1 MALRPCTECKREIS
15 TEARVC
21 PNCGKKNPTARP
33 NTAAI
38 GCLGVLGFLFLIGI
52 CSKDQRSGGSSPTAA
67 DMDVSS
73 APVHTESPK
82 EEALRQVEILKWSW
96 SKGGFDN
103 IMMATFRVR
112 NGYSRPVKDLEFTCV
127 HSAPSGT
134 VIDRN
139 VRTVY
144 QVIGAGK
151 TRRFTEIN
159 MGFINTQASS
169 SSCTITDLV
178 VE

>member
-1 MALRPCTECKREIS
+1 MSLRPCTECKREIS
-15 TEARVC
+15 TEAKVC

-33 NTAAI
+33 NSTAL
-38 GCLGVLGFLFLIGI
+38 GCAGLLAFVFLIGL
-52 CSKDQRSGGSSPTAA
+52 CSKDQRSVGSSSGTA
-67 DMDVSS
+67 DVANSS
-73 APVHTESPK
+73 TPAPTESPK
-82 EEALRQVEILKWSW
+82 QEALRQVEIVKWSW

-103 IMMATFRVR
+103 IMMATFRVK

-134 VIDRN
+134 VIDQN

-144 QVIGAGK
+144 EVIGAGK
-151 TRRFTEIN
+151 TRKLPETN
-159 MGFINTQASS
+159 MGFMHSQAASS
-169 SSCTITDLV
+169 TCTITDLV